1 MRLCQPWWVKVIAV
15 GGSAGACG
23 PRRRCWRRRL
33 HQAVK
38 RVPACVHGRN
48 HRREIAAVA
57 SRGEAIAN
65 QSGGGGVARRGVIAI
80 HRELG
85 SSANGSGG
93 PRRRSRTSSVGPQHQ
108 GWGTHSA
115 KPKTGDGTLV
125 RSLHLQESANEHDSH
140 ARGSASATP
149 IWDARSASMVSRG
162 GVARRGVALLLAA
175 TAASEPYTD
184 GWWSS
189 APKKFRYCWRP
200 VSTTVGQR
208 LDEVVE
214 HPLDET

>member
-1 MRLCQPWWVKVIAV
+1 MLA
-15 GGSAGACG
+15 
-23 PRRRCWRRRL
+23 
-33 HQAVK
+33 
-38 RVPACVHGRN
+38 
-48 HRREIAAVA
+48 AAVA
-57 SRGEAIAN
+57 SGRQTRPSPRTWPQPPTRDSSCCQPGRSHR
-65 QSGGGGVARRGVIAI
+65 QPKRGGGVARRGVIAI